1 MIVKLEQAEADLASL
16 VDRAAKGEQVVIAG
30 DGKPSMKLVPVDV
43 TTAARKRPVFG
54 HWAGKMPPMDL
65 ERFRPWTDEELREEG
80 FDLCLPDDK

>member
-1 MIVKLEQAEADLASL
+1 MIVTVKDAQNDLTKLVQ
-16 VDRAAKGEQVVIAG
+16 RAAEGEEVVIAD
-30 DGKPSMKLVPVDV
+30 DGKPAVKLVPVE
-43 TTAARKRPVFG
+43 AEAPARKRPAFG